1 MSTVKSI
8 LIFIIGMAI
17 GASILYWFY
26 MSVLPK
32 HHNTTNSETLLKNIQ
47 NVCKMVT
54 VEGDFT
60 NLIDHKD
67 FIGIDWPILRKKAIL
82 KVNAKVSAGYDLE
95 QLQFSL
101 SEKERTMRIKNFPK
115 ASIISVE
122 PDIKYYDLQQ
132 GFFNSFSE
140 EELTELNKMAKD
152 IITLKAYNSELMQQ
166 AENQGLEILNMIRL
180 MAETAGWSV
189 IYEQEYEMNHLD

>member
-17 GASILYWFY
+17 GAAILYWLY

-180 MAETAGWSV
+180 MAETAGWTV
-189 IYEQEYEMNHLD
+189 VYEQEYEMNHLD

>member
-1 MSTVKSI
+1 M
-8 LIFIIGMAI
+8 LL
-17 GASILYWFY
+17 GAAILYWMY
-26 MSVLPK
+26 LSIIPK
-32 HHNTTNSETLLKNIQ
+32 HHTQSNSETLLKNIQ

-82 KVNAKVSAGYDLE
+82 KVNAKVSAGFDLE

-101 SEKERTMRIKNFPK
+101 SDKEKTMRIKNFPK

-122 PDIKYYDLQQ
+122 PDIQYYDLQQ
-132 GFFNSFSE
+132 GFFNAFSE

-152 IITLKAYNSELMQQ
+152 IVTLKAYNSELMQQ

-180 MAETAGWSV
+180 MAETAGWKV
-189 IYEQEYEMNHLD
+189 VYEQEYEMNYID

>member
-1 MSTVKSI
+1 MSTIKSV
-8 LIFIIGMAI
+8 LIFIVGMLL
-17 GASILYWFY
+17 GAAILYWMY
-26 MSVLPK
+26 LSIIPK
-32 HHNTTNSETLLKNIQ
+32 HHTQSNSETLLKNIQ

-82 KVNAKVSAGYDLE
+82 KVNAKVSAGFDLE

-101 SEKERTMRIKNFPK
+101 SDKEKTMRIKNFPK

-122 PDIKYYDLQQ
+122 PDIQYYDLQQ
-132 GFFNSFSE
+132 GFFNAFSE

-152 IITLKAYNSELMQQ
+152 IVTLKAYNSELMQQ

-180 MAETAGWSV
+180 MAETAGWKV
-189 IYEQEYEMNHLD
+189 VYEQEYEMNYID